1 MTQWVEDRYLAGYE
15 QTRIELPEGAVVPG
29 EPGPLDAVLVRRNPP
44 THRRAMLYVHG
55 WNDYF
60 FQTHL
65 ADRMDA
71 LGFDFHAIDL
81 RRYGRSLREG
91 QVPGFITDLDDY
103 SAELDAALTER
114 MREHDSVTL
123 MGHSTGGLIAS
134 LWADRRPGLLDGVI
148 LNSPW
153 LDLQGSALRK
163 AVTTPV
169 MRRLGPGLATR
180 VLPMPNN
187 GLYNRAVFA
196 SLDGEWVVD
205 ESIKGGPGFQV
216 RIGWL
221 AAVMAG
227 HARVAQGLS
236 IDCPILVLTSARS
249 DFRDEWD
256 PALKSAD
263 GVLDVE
269 QIARRAVQLGS
280 HMTLVRFE
288 GGMHDLALSAAPV
301 REVLFD
307 EIGRWARTYVV

>member
-1 MTQWVEDRYLAGYE
+1 
-15 QTRIELPEGAVVPG
+15 
-29 EPGPLDAVLVRRNPP
+29 
-44 THRRAMLYVHG
+44 
-55 WNDYF
+55 
-60 FQTHL
+60 
-65 ADRMDA
+65 MDA

-103 SAELDAALTER
+103 SAELDAALTEL

-280 HMTLVRFE
+280 HMTLVKIE